1 MPDGSLVANS
11 IAGCS
16 RTTWKRFPLIPYQH
30 KIQTVRNSVGT
41 VPGQSS
47 NMQIEDYREECVLLY
62 LYVLSSLQCGVNN
75 QIIFPFRIKEG
86 GL

>member
-41 VPGQSS
+41 VPGQS
-47 NMQIEDYREECVLLY
+47 NLQIEDYREECASLFICNLLSPMRGQQPNY
-62 LYVLSSLQCGVNN
+62 FSLPN
-75 QIIFPFRIKEG
+75 
-86 GL
+86 